1 MTEHARTASA
11 QAARQ
16 VGDIAELLDVLWEQ
30 ARSDS
35 PAPNVPASQLRVMYL
50 VDRED
55 GLRMRALVELLG
67 AAPPSA
73 SRLVDR
79 LQALGFVR
87 RDPCP
92 DSGREVLLSLT
103 AEGRRYLARIRE
115 ERDDLLMRTLATM
128 PARQRTTLTRS
139 LAAFQEALTGRPDP
153 RLLPP
158 ETPPAPAPE
167 AQDVARSA

>member
-16 VGDIAELLDVLWEQ
+16 VGDIVELLDVLWEQ

-35 PAPNVPASQLRVMYL
+35 PAPNVPPSQLRVMYL

-55 GLRMRALVELLG
+55 GIRMRSLVELLG

-92 DSGREVLLSLT
+92 DSGREVVLSMT
-103 AEGRRYLARIRE
+103 AAGRRHLARIRE
-115 ERDDLLMRTLATM
+115 QRDDLLVQALAAM
-128 PARQRTTLTRS
+128 PARQRDALTRS
-139 LAAFQEALTGRPDP
+139 LAAFQEALAGRPDP

-158 ETPPAPAPE
+158 DTPPAPSP
-167 AQDVARSA
+167 QDVARSA